1 MARSTELV
9 EQANRRI
16 GSVLRNK
23 WTLDRLLDV
32 GGMAAV
38 FAATHRNGNRV
49 AIKMLHPAYAR
60 VDEIRERFLREGYV
74 ANKIDHPGAV
84 AIHDDDELEDGSV
97 FLVMELLRGMSL
109 EARLNERSVLPSGE
123 VILIAHRVLDVLAA
137 AHTKNIVHRDI
148 KPANVFLTVDGDVKV
163 LDFGLARIRERTFNG
178 SLTRTG
184 IVMGTASFMPPEQ
197 ARAKQDLIDQRT
209 DLWAVG
215 ATMFRALAGR
225 YVHEGGTVNERFI
238 AAMSQ
243 HAPELG
249 SVAPHV
255 PPALCQVVDRALK
268 FQTYDRWPTARDMQA
283 ALAEAYET
291 IEGAPLPRTENLPW
305 NAGEIRSQAPSPPPD
320 SSQLQLSVVYD
331 PEPLEGDSITIQFE
345 DELGSSQRVRL
356 KRTAPQRTALDPRP
370 VSEES
375 IVEVSLSELTVT
387 EVEEVSK

>member
-9 EQANRRI
+9 EQANRRL

-74 ANKIDHPGAV
+74 ANRIDHPGAV

-109 EARLNERSVLPSGE
+109 EARLNERTVLPSGE

-137 AHTKNIVHRDI
+137 AHAKSIVHRDI

-163 LDFGLARIRERTFNG
+163 LDFGLARVRERTFNG

-243 HAPELG
+243 HAPALG

-268 FQTYDRWPTARDMQA
+268 FQTYDRWATAQEMQA
-283 ALAEAYET
+283 ALAEAYGK
-291 IEGAPLPRTENLPW
+291 IEGVPLPKAAHLSWT
-305 NAGEIRSQAPSPPPD
+305 AGEIRSQAPAPPLD
-320 SSQLQLSVVYD
+320 ASQLQLSVVYD
-331 PEPLEGDSITIQFE
+331 PEPIEGDSITIQFE

-356 KRTAPQRTALDPRP
+356 KRTPSDSRP

-387 EVEEVSK
+387 EVEEISK